1 MELYAKLLT
10 SLIIK
15 MIVLRRVNEME
26 EHMKKD
32 YTIVLVDDEEE
43 VRKRI
48 ISKIPTDMGFEII
61 GQASNG
67 YDAIDLIERLKPD
80 VVITDIRMPFVDGIQ
95 LANIIRTEHPK
106 TKIAF
111 ISGYDEFAYA
121 KEAIELDVVSYLSK
135 PITEEEIVHFLNK
148 LKNRLDEEYQAVFN
162 QGRLDDIYKENL
174 PALIENQFNTLLHYS
189 SINDSD
195 LQRFKIFDIDLT
207 KGYFTVG
214 IIEIDSDSDFLEI
227 EYLRIFLLNLL
238 KKKFS
243 EYKIYYINS
252 GFGLIFVIHQDTDDV
267 KVIETRLYDV
277 ILTKKQFS
285 NIRVL
290 IGVSE
295 TFNDFKLFSNSVLQ
309 AKKALSY
316 SNYLNIGT
324 IIYYKDI
331 ATRKRVDLKLTKEE
345 IDDISYTIKFGSKQE
360 VDTLFANLIKNNDIS
375 EDYLLN
381 KQYYLVN
388 LAHIFIEFANSLHV
402 ELSDLVETDLFEK
415 LSSFTQL
422 SSMFEYLKK
431 LVFDIRELNIHKSQT
446 SANQVL
452 EEAVLFLQNN
462 YADPLMSMD
471 TVCDELG
478 ISISYLSTLFKKMLD
493 TSFNKYLVKLRMEKA
508 KELLKFSHAKIY
520 EIATLV
526 GYNDVYYFS
535 YSFKKYTG
543 TSPKEY
549 RYDQKV
555 D

>member
-1 MELYAKLLT
+1 MSKCIDGLSAMKD
-10 SLIIK
+10 K
-15 MIVLRRVNEME
+15 
-26 EHMKKD
+26 MKKD

-48 ISKIPTDMGFEII
+48 ISKIPDDMGFNII
-61 GQASNG
+61 GQAANG

-80 VVITDIRMPFVDGIQ
+80 VVITDIRMPYVDGIQ
-95 LANIIRTEHPK
+95 LAKLIRTEHPK

-121 KEAIELDVVSYLSK
+121 KEAIELNVMSYLSK
-135 PITEEEIVHFLNK
+135 PIAEEEIIHFLTK
-148 LKNRLDEEYQAVFN
+148 LRNRLDEEYQAVFN
-162 QGRLDDIYKENL
+162 QERLDDIYKENL
-174 PALIENQFNTLLHYS
+174 PALIENQFNSLLHFS
-189 SINDSD
+189 NINDSD

-207 KGYFTVG
+207 QGLFTVG
-214 IIEIDSDSDFLEI
+214 LIEIDSDSDFLEV
-227 EYLRIFLLNLL
+227 EYLRIFLLNLI

-243 EYKIYYINS
+243 EYQIYYINS
-252 GFGLIFVIHQDTDDV
+252 GFGLIFVIHQQVESD
-267 KVIETRLYDV
+267 KLIENRLYDV

-295 TFNDFKLFSNSVLQ
+295 TFDDFKKFSNGVLQ

-331 ATRKRVDLKLTKEE
+331 ATRKRVDLRLTKEE
-345 IDDISYTIKFGSKQE
+345 VDDIGYTIKFGSKTE
-360 VDTLFANLIKNNDIS
+360 VDNLFNNLMKSNDVS
-375 EDYLLN
+375 ETYLLN
-381 KQYYLVN
+381 KQYYLSN
-388 LAHIFIEFANSLHV
+388 LAHIIIEFANNLHV
-402 ELSDLVETDLFEK
+402 DLSDLIDTDLFEK

-422 SSMFEYLKK
+422 DVMFEFIKK

-446 SANQVL
+446 TARQVL
-452 EEAVLFLQNN
+452 EEAVLYLNNN
-462 YADPLMSMD
+462 YANPLISMD
-471 TVCDELG
+471 FVCDELG
-478 ISISYLSTLFKKMLD
+478 ISVSYLSTLFKKMLD

-508 KELLKFSHAKIY
+508 KELLIFSNSKIY

-535 YSFKKYTG
+535 YSFKKYTKM
-543 TSPKEY
+543 SPKDY
-549 RYDQKV
+549 RNDKKTE
-555 D
+555 

>member
-1 MELYAKLLT
+1 
-10 SLIIK
+10 
-15 MIVLRRVNEME
+15 ME
-26 EHMKKD
+26 EKMKKE

-48 ISKIPTDMGFEII
+48 ISKIPSDMGFEII

-121 KEAIELDVVSYLSK
+121 KEAIELNVVSYLSK
-135 PITEEEIVHFLNK
+135 PIAEEEIIHFLSK

-174 PALIENQFNTLLHYS
+174 PALIENQFNTLLHFS
-189 SINDSD
+189 NINDSD

-207 KGYFTVG
+207 KGFFTVG
-214 IIEIDSDSDFLEI
+214 IIEIDADSDFLEI
-227 EYLRIFLLNLL
+227 EYLRIFLLNLI
-238 KKKFS
+238 KKKFL

-252 GFGLIFVIHQDTDDV
+252 GFGLIFVIHQNIEDV
-267 KVIETRLYDV
+267 KAIENRLYDV

-295 TFNDFKLFSNSVLQ
+295 TFDDFKEFSNSVLQ

-331 ATRKRVDLKLTKEE
+331 ATRKRMDLKLSKEE
-345 IDDISYTIKFGSKQE
+345 IDDISYTIKFGSKHE
-360 VDTLFANLIKNNDIS
+360 VDTLFVNLIKNNDIS

-402 ELSDLVETDLFEK
+402 ELSDLIESDLFEK
-415 LSSFTQL
+415 LSSFRQL
-422 SSMFEYLKK
+422 SSMFEFLKK

-462 YADPLMSMD
+462 YADPLISMD
-471 TVCDELG
+471 SVCEELG

-508 KELLKFSHAKIY
+508 KELLKFSTAKIY

-535 YSFKKYTG
+535 YSFKKYT
-543 TSPKEY
+543 TFSPKEY
-549 RYDQKV
+549 RNDQKTE
-555 D
+555 